1 MTMPTWPPAITA
13 ITLFVDSLADAKDF
27 YRNVFGLPWMYEDD
41 VSAVFTIGDM
51 MVNLLQ
57 TDQAD
62 ELVAPAP
69 VGDANAGRRF
79 QLTITVEDVDAACA
93 ELTSRGVIF
102 LNGPLDRPWGIRTAT
117 FADPSGHVWELA
129 R

>member
-1 MTMPTWPPAITA
+1 MATWPPAITA
-13 ITLFVDSLADAKDF
+13 ITLFVDSLAVTKDF
-27 YRNVFGLPWMYEDD
+27 YRQVFGRPWTYEDE
-41 VSAVFTIGDM
+41 VSAVFTIGDL

-62 ELVAPAP
+62 ELIAPAL
-69 VGDANAGRRF
+69 VGDDNAGRRF
-79 QLTITVEDVDAACA
+79 QFSLSVEDVDAAYE
-93 ELTSRGVIF
+93 ELTSRGVKF

-117 FADPSGHVWELA
+117 FADPSGHVWEVV